1 MKETLKILLI
11 DDHPFSI
18 DGYKNIIEVLHTNKE
33 INKYTTDEAYC
44 CESALQLIQN
54 NIYDLVLLDIS
65 LPPSKN
71 GLFQSGEDLGRL
83 ILKKYPETKIIVI
96 TSFHDPL
103 VLNNILHTISPKGFL
118 FRGDVSSRILSAAIL
133 KVLKGDTYYSTLIL
147 NLIQKNLS
155 SKIILDAMDKQ
166 ILYELSKGVKTV
178 DLKNTIPLSQ
188 AGIEKRKRILKETF
202 NTKRQD
208 DSALIKAVIEKGYL

>member
-18 DGYKNIIEVLHTNKE
+18 DGYKNIIELLRTNNE
-33 INKYTTDEAYC
+33 LNRYTTDEAYC

-96 TSFHDPL
+96 TGFHDPL

-118 FRGDVSSRILSAAIL
+118 FRGNVSSRILSAAIL
-133 KVLKGDTYYSTLIL
+133 KVLNGKIPDKLLFKELINQARKDRVITNKNFKTL
-147 NLIQKNLS
+147 S
-155 SKIILDAMDKQ
+155 
-166 ILYELSKGVKTV
+166 
-178 DLKNTIPLSQ
+178 
-188 AGIEKRKRILKETF
+188 
-202 NTKRQD
+202 
-208 DSALIKAVIEKGYL
+208 